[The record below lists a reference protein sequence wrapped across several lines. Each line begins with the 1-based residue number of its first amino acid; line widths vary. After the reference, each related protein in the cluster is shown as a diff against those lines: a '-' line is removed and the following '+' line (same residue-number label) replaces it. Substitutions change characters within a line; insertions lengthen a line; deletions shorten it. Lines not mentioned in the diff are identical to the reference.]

1 MKKRMVEKLQPTGT
15 RKSGHVV
22 TTQFKDGIL
31 ILNLYQDKNLYG
43 RYCMNVET
51 GEHADI
57 DEKNNWG
64 TRKLEN
70 IIGYNIYTPWSSV
83 KKNIRFDSKEDEE
96 RIIEKLTHET
106 IGSPWGMIESM
117 EIRYNIDCNA
127 RKEDSKQRRIEE
139 EINAIPPLPDMD
151 DWVNTLIGGKD
162 YAFRDRESGDYCC
175 TACGKTY
182 SITEKWKNNQKT
194 TCPACGKEI
203 IVKKQ
208 AKRIYVP
215 AQVMIIQNVDEYRTA
230 IRFVDVRMEWEAG
243 SKRFLNES
251 VAMIV
256 MAYKQRHKLRR
267 NIAYRL
273 YYNQSAKLND
283 FCDDRYEYRGYGYYY
298 NRAGYWDSNP
308 ASRRTT
314 EFYLYPEGVEA
325 LDGTIYE
332 RWTRTFKQM
341 AAGCWPFWYNNLLM
355 SCYVKQDITAM
366 VEYLYKGRFY
376 RMLNEVSALIWPQM
390 TWQQISYD
398 GDLNPDGQTIEE
410 VFNINDRQVINRL
423 RGIDGDM
430 NTYRWLRAAH
440 EGGWKISQ
448 ETLTWLIKNNISAR
462 DVGFILGQMSLQQI
476 MNYVKR
482 QQKESYPDASA
493 ESVLNQWEDYMRIC
507 EILKKKTDDE
517 MVYRPRE
524 LKRRHDEAVAERE
537 EREAELIADEYSEKY
552 AEAESVLREIKEK
565 FEYTG
570 EGFFI
575 KVPDRIVDIVVE
587 GRCLHHCVAS
597 SDRYLE
603 RMKNHETYICFLRK
617 AAEPDT
623 PFYTIEVE
631 PGGTIRQHRGYLDEE
646 PEFDQV
652 KPFLQEWQRVIKQRM
667 KEEDHELARI
677 SREKREANTE
687 DLIRKNNLK
696 VLKGLE
702 EDFMDA
708 EAV

>member
-1 MKKRMVEKLQPTGT
+1 MKKKMVEKLQPTGT

-31 ILNLYQDKNLYG
+31 ILNLYKGKKLYG

-57 DEKNNWG
+57 DEKNNWE

-70 IIGYNIYTPWSSV
+70 VIGYDIYTPWSSV
-83 KKNIRFDSKEDEE
+83 KKNIRFNSKEDEE
-96 RIIEKLTHET
+96 RIIKKLIHET
-106 IGSPWGMIESM
+106 LGSPWSMIESM

-182 SITEKWKNNQKT
+182 SITEKWKNNQKAI
-194 TCPACGKEI
+194 CPACGKEI

-215 AQVMIIQNVDEYRTA
+215 AQVMIIQNVDKYRTA

-243 SKRFLNES
+243 SKRYLNES
-251 VAMIV
+251 VAMVI
-256 MAYKQRHKLRR
+256 MAYKQRNMLRR
-267 NIAYRL
+267 NISYRL
-273 YYNQSAKLND
+273 YFNQSAKLDD
-283 FCDDRYEYRGYGYYY
+283 FGDERYRGYYYWS
-298 NRAGYWDSNP
+298 RRDGYWDGNP
-308 ASRRTT
+308 ANRRTT
-314 EFYLYPEGVEA
+314 ECYLYPEGVEA

-332 RWTRTFKQM
+332 RWSRLFKQM
-341 AAGCWPFWYNNLLM
+341 AAGRHPFYYNQFLM
-355 SCYVKQDITAM
+355 SCYVTQNLVPMT
-366 VEYLYKGRFY
+366 EYLYKGRFY
-376 RMLNEVSALIWPQM
+376 KLLREVSERIWPTM
-390 TWQQISYD
+390 DWQQVSYY
-398 GDLNPDGQTIEE
+398 GDLNPEGQTIEE
-410 VFNINDRQVINRL
+410 VFNIDDRQVINRL
-423 RGIDGDM
+423 RDM
-430 NTYRWLRAAH
+430 NGGLDIYYWLKLAH
-440 EGGWKISQ
+440 EEGWKISQ
-448 ETLTWLIKNNISAR
+448 ETLVWLTKEDISMST
-462 DVGFILGQMSLQQI
+462 VKFILSKMSLQQI

-482 QQKESYPDASA
+482 QQKESYSGKSA
-493 ESVLNQWEDYMRIC
+493 RQILAQWNDYMQMCKR
-507 EILKKKTDDE
+507 LHRKVDDE
-517 MVYRPRE
+517 MIYRPRE
-524 LKRRHDEAVAERE
+524 LKRRHDEAVVELE
-537 EREAELIADEYSEKY
+537 ERKAELIADEYSEKY
-552 AEAESVLREIKEK
+552 AEAESMLREIKEK

-570 EGFFI
+570 ESFFI

-623 PFYTIEVE
+623 PYYTIEVE

>member
-1 MKKRMVEKLQPTGT
+1 MKKKMVEKLQPTGT
-15 RKSGHVV
+15 RKSGNVV

-31 ILNLYQDKNLYG
+31 ILNLYKDKKLYG

-70 IIGYNIYTPWSSV
+70 IIGYDMYTPWSSV
-83 KKNIRFDSKEDEE
+83 KKNTRFNSKEDEE

-106 IGSPWGMIESM
+106 VGSPWSMLESM

-139 EINAIPPLPDMD
+139 EINAIPPLPNMD

-182 SITEKWKNNQKT
+182 SIEEKWKNNQKT
-194 TCPACGKEI
+194 ICPACGKEI

-208 AKRIYVP
+208 AKRIHTP
-215 AQVMIIQNVDEYRTA
+215 AQVMVVQNVDEYRTA

-243 SKRFLNES
+243 LKRFLNES
-251 VAMIV
+251 VAMVI

-267 NIAYRL
+267 GISYRL
-273 YYNQSAKLND
+273 YFNQSAKLDD
-283 FCDDRYEYRGYGYYY
+283 FGDERYRGYYGWT
-298 NRAGYWDSNP
+298 RRDGYWDGNP
-308 ASRRTT
+308 ASRKTT
-314 EFYLYPEGVEA
+314 ECYLYPEGVEA

-332 RWTRTFKQM
+332 RWTRIFKQM
-341 AAGCWPFWYNNLLM
+341 AAGRHPFYYNQFLM
-355 SCYVKQDITAM
+355 SCYVTQNLVPMT
-366 VEYLYKGRFY
+366 EYLYKGRFY
-376 RMLNEVSALIWPQM
+376 KLLSEVSARIWPTM
-390 TWQQISYD
+390 NWQQVSYD
-398 GDLNPDGQTIEE
+398 GDLNPEGQTIEE
-410 VFNINDRQVINRL
+410 VFNIDDRQVINRL
-423 RGIDGDM
+423 RDM
-430 NTYRWLRAAH
+430 NGGLDIYYWLKLAH
-440 EGGWKISQ
+440 EEGWKISQ
-448 ETLTWLIKNNISAR
+448 ETLVWLTKEDISMST
-462 DVGFILGQMSLQQI
+462 VKFILSKMSLQQI

-482 QQKESYPDASA
+482 QQKESYSGKSA
-493 ESVLNQWEDYMRIC
+493 RQILAQWNDYMQMCKR
-507 EILKKKTDDE
+507 LHRKVDDE
-517 MVYRPRE
+517 MIYRPRE
-524 LKRRHDEAVAERE
+524 LKRRHDEAVVELEA
-537 EREAELIADEYSEKY
+537 REAEIEADEYSKKY
-552 AEAESVLREIKEK
+552 PEAEAVLREVKDK

-570 EGFFI
+570 KGYFI

-623 PFYTIEVE
+623 PYYTIEVE

>member
-1 MKKRMVEKLQPTGT
+1 MKKKMVEKLQPTGT
-15 RKSGHVV
+15 RKSGNVV

-31 ILNLYQDKNLYG
+31 ILNLYKDKKLYG

-70 IIGYNIYTPWSSV
+70 IIGYDIYTPWSVV
-83 KKNIRFDSKEDEE
+83 KGNIRFNSKEDEE

-106 IGSPWGMIESM
+106 VGSPWSMIESM

-182 SITEKWKNNQKT
+182 SITEKWKNNQKAI
-194 TCPACGKEI
+194 CPECGQEL
-203 IVKKQ
+203 IVKKI
-208 AKRIYVP
+208 AKRIYIP
-215 AQVMIIQNVDEYRTA
+215 AQVMVVQNVDEYRTA

-251 VAMIV
+251 VAMVI
-256 MAYKQRHKLRR
+256 MAYKQRNKLRR
-267 NIAYRL
+267 NISYRL
-273 YYNQSAKLND
+273 YYNQSAKLDD
-283 FCDDRYEYRGYGYYY
+283 FGDERYRGYYYWG
-298 NRAGYWDSNP
+298 RRGGYWDSNP
-308 ASRRTT
+308 VSRKTT
-314 EFYLYPEGVEA
+314 ECYLYPEGVEA

-332 RWTRTFKQM
+332 RWTRIFKQM
-341 AAGCWPFWYNNLLM
+341 AAGRHPFYYNQFLM
-355 SCYVKQDITAM
+355 SCYVTQNLVPMT
-366 VEYLYKGRFY
+366 EYLYKGRFY
-376 RMLNEVSALIWPQM
+376 KLLSEVSARIWPTM
-390 TWQQISYD
+390 NWQQVSYD
-398 GDLNPDGQTIEE
+398 GDLNPEGQTIEE
-410 VFNINDRQVINRL
+410 VFNIDDRQVINRL
-423 RGIDGDM
+423 RDM
-430 NTYRWLRAAH
+430 NGGLDIYYWLKLAH
-440 EGGWKISQ
+440 EEGWKISQ
-448 ETLTWLIKNNISAR
+448 ETLVWLTKEDISMST
-462 DVGFILGQMSLQQI
+462 VKFILSKMSLQQI

-482 QQKESYPDASA
+482 QQKESYSGKSA
-493 ESVLNQWEDYMRIC
+493 RQILAQWNDYMQMCKR
-507 EILKKKTDDE
+507 LHRKVDDE
-517 MVYRPRE
+517 MIYRPRE
-524 LKRRHDEAVAERE
+524 LKRRHDEAVVELEA
-537 EREAELIADEYSEKY
+537 REAEIEADEYSKKY
-552 AEAESVLREIKEK
+552 PEAEAVLREVKDK

-570 EGFFI
+570 KGYFI

-623 PFYTIEVE
+623 PYYTIEVE

>member
-1 MKKRMVEKLQPTGT
+1 MVEKLQPIGT
-15 RKSGHVV
+15 RKSGNVV

-31 ILNLYQDKNLYG
+31 ILNLYKDKKLYG

-64 TRKLEN
+64 TSKLEN
-70 IIGYNIYTPWSSV
+70 IIGLRPDA
-83 KKNIRFDSKEDEE
+83 KKKIRFDTKEDEE
-96 RIIEKLTHET
+96 RIINELRYET
-106 IGSPWGMIESM
+106 DGSPWDMIKSM
-117 EIRYNIDCNA
+117 ESRYNIDCNA

-151 DWVNTLIGGKD
+151 DWINGLIGGKH
-162 YAFRDRESGDYCC
+162 YAFLDKENGKYCC
-175 TACGKTY
+175 TACGKEY
-182 SITEKWKNNQKT
+182 SITEKWKNNQKAI
-194 TCPACGKEI
+194 CPECGQEL
-203 IVKKQ
+203 IVKKI
-208 AKRIYVP
+208 AKRIYIP
-215 AQVMIIQNVDEYRTA
+215 AQVMVVQNVDEYRTA

-243 SKRFLNES
+243 LKRFLNES
-251 VAMIV
+251 VAMVI
-256 MAYKQRHKLRR
+256 MAYKQRNKLRR
-267 NIAYRL
+267 NISYRL
-273 YYNQSAKLND
+273 YYNQSAKLED
-283 FCDDRYEYRGYGYYY
+283 FGDERYRGYYYY
-298 NRAGYWDSNP
+298 WGKRTGYWDGNS
-308 ASRRTT
+308 ASRKTT
-314 EFYLYPEGVEA
+314 ECYLYPEGVEA

-332 RWTRTFKQM
+332 RWTRIFKQM
-341 AAGCWPFWYNNLLM
+341 AAGHQPFWYNNFLM
-355 SCYVKQDITAM
+355 SCYVEQDLTAM

-376 RMLNEVSALIWPQM
+376 RMLEEVSGSIWPRM
-390 TWQQISYD
+390 SWEQISYD

-410 VFNINDRQVINRL
+410 VFNINDRQVINRI
-423 RGIDGDM
+423 RDVNGDM
-430 NTYRWLRAAH
+430 NTYRWLKAAH

-448 ETLTWLIKNNISAR
+448 ETLEWLNKNNISAR
-462 DVGFILGQMSLQQI
+462 DVGFILGKMSLQQI

-493 ESVLNQWEDYMRIC
+493 KIVLNQWEDYMRIC

-524 LKRRHDEAVAERE
+524 LKRRHGEAVAERE
-537 EREAELIADEYSEKY
+537 ARNAEIVADEYSEKY
-552 AEAESVLREIKEK
+552 GEAEVVLREIKDK

-570 EGFFI
+570 EDFFI
-575 KVPDRIVDIVVE
+575 KVPDRIIDIVIE

-597 SDRYLE
+597 SDRYIE
-603 RMKNHETYICFLRK
+603 RIKNHETYICFLRK

-623 PFYTIEVE
+623 PYYTIEVE

-646 PEFDQV
+646 PEFDRV

-667 KEEDHELARI
+667 KQEDHELARI
-677 SREKREANTE
+677 SKEKREANTE

>member
-1 MKKRMVEKLQPTGT
+1 MKKKMVEKLQPTGT
-15 RKSGHVV
+15 RKSGNVV

-31 ILNLYQDKNLYG
+31 ILNLYKDKKLYG

-70 IIGYNIYTPWSSV
+70 IIGYDIYTPWSVV
-83 KKNIRFDSKEDEE
+83 KGNIRFNSKEDEE

-106 IGSPWGMIESM
+106 VGSPWSMIESM

-151 DWVNTLIGGKD
+151 DWINGLIGGKH
-162 YAFRDRESGDYCC
+162 YAFLDKENGKYCC
-175 TACGKTY
+175 TACGKEY
-182 SITEKWKNNQKT
+182 SITEKWKNNQKAI
-194 TCPACGKEI
+194 CPECGQEL
-203 IVKKQ
+203 IVKKI
-208 AKRIYVP
+208 AKRIYIP
-215 AQVMIIQNVDEYRTA
+215 AQVMVVQNVDEYRTA

-251 VAMIV
+251 VAMVI
-256 MAYKQRHKLRR
+256 MAYKQRNKLRR
-267 NIAYRL
+267 NISYRL
-273 YYNQSAKLND
+273 YYNQSAKLDD
-283 FCDDRYEYRGYGYYY
+283 FGDERYRGYYGWS
-298 NRAGYWDSNP
+298 RRDGYWDGNP
-308 ASRRTT
+308 ASRKTT
-314 EFYLYPEGVEA
+314 ECYLYPEGVEA

-332 RWTRTFKQM
+332 RWTRIFKQM
-341 AAGCWPFWYNNLLM
+341 AAGRHPFYYNQFLM
-355 SCYVKQDITAM
+355 SCYVTQNLVPMT
-366 VEYLYKGRFY
+366 EYLYKGRFY
-376 RMLNEVSALIWPQM
+376 KLLSEVSARIWPTM
-390 TWQQISYD
+390 NWQQVSYD
-398 GDLNPDGQTIEE
+398 GDLNPEGQTIEE
-410 VFNINDRQVINRL
+410 VFNIDDRQVINRL
-423 RGIDGDM
+423 RDM
-430 NTYRWLRAAH
+430 NGGLDIYYWLKLAH
-440 EGGWKISQ
+440 EEGWKISQ
-448 ETLTWLIKNNISAR
+448 ETLVWLTKEDISMST
-462 DVGFILGQMSLQQI
+462 VKFILSKMSLQQI

-482 QQKESYPDASA
+482 QQKESYSGKSA
-493 ESVLNQWEDYMRIC
+493 RQILAQWNDYMQMCKR
-507 EILKKKTDDE
+507 LHRKVDDE
-517 MVYRPRE
+517 MIYRPRE
-524 LKRRHDEAVAERE
+524 LKRRHDEAVVELEA
-537 EREAELIADEYSEKY
+537 REAEIEADEYSKKY
-552 AEAESVLREIKEK
+552 PEAEAVLREVKDK

-570 EGFFI
+570 KGYFI

-623 PFYTIEVE
+623 PYYTIEVE

>member
-1 MKKRMVEKLQPTGT
+1 MKKKMVEKLQPTGT
-15 RKSGHVV
+15 RKSGNVV

-31 ILNLYQDKNLYG
+31 ILNLYKDKKLYG

-70 IIGYNIYTPWSSV
+70 IIGYDIYTPWSVV
-83 KKNIRFDSKEDEE
+83 KGNIRFNSKEDEE
-96 RIIEKLTHET
+96 RIIEKLIHET
-106 IGSPWGMIESM
+106 VESPWSMIESM

-127 RKEDSKQRRIEE
+127 KKEDSKQRRIEE

-151 DWVNTLIGGKD
+151 DWVNTLIGGED

-182 SITEKWKNNQKT
+182 SIEEKWKNNQKAI
-194 TCPACGKEI
+194 CPACGKEI

-208 AKRIYVP
+208 AKRIHIP

-243 SKRFLNES
+243 LKRFLNES
-251 VAMIV
+251 VAMVI
-256 MAYKQRHKLRR
+256 MAYKQRNKLRR
-267 NIAYRL
+267 NISYRL
-273 YYNQSAKLND
+273 YYNQNAKLDD
-283 FCDDRYEYRGYGYYY
+283 FGDERYRGYYYWG
-298 NRAGYWDSNP
+298 RRDGYWDGNP
-308 ASRRTT
+308 ASRKTT
-314 EFYLYPEGVEA
+314 ECYLYPEGVEA

-332 RWTRTFKQM
+332 RWTRIFKQM
-341 AAGCWPFWYNNLLM
+341 AAGHQPFWYNNLLM
-355 SCYVKQDITAM
+355 SCYVEQDLTAM

-376 RMLNEVSALIWPQM
+376 RMLEAVSGSIWPRM
-390 TWQQISYD
+390 TWEQISYD
-398 GDLNPDGQTIEE
+398 GELNPDGQTIEE
-410 VFNINDRQVINRL
+410 VFNINDRQVINRI
-423 RGIDGDM
+423 RDIDGDM
-430 NTYRWLRAAH
+430 DTYRWLRAAH
-440 EGGWKISQ
+440 EGGWKIPQ
-448 ETLTWLIKNNISAR
+448 ETLEWLNKNNISAR
-462 DVGFILGQMSLQQI
+462 DVGFILGKMSLQQI

-677 SREKREANTE
+677 SKKKREANTE

>member
-1 MKKRMVEKLQPTGT
+1 MKKKMVEKLQPTGT
-15 RKSGHVV
+15 RKSGNVV

-31 ILNLYQDKNLYG
+31 ILNLYKDKKLYG

-70 IIGYNIYTPWSSV
+70 IIGYDIYTPWSVV
-83 KKNIRFDSKEDEE
+83 KGNIRFNSKEDEE
-96 RIIEKLTHET
+96 RIIEKLIHET
-106 IGSPWGMIESM
+106 VESPWSMIESM

-127 RKEDSKQRRIEE
+127 KKEDSKQRRIEE

-182 SITEKWKNNQKT
+182 SIEEKWKNNQKAI
-194 TCPACGKEI
+194 CPACGKEI
-203 IVKKQ
+203 IVKKR
-208 AKRIYVP
+208 AKRIHIP

-243 SKRFLNES
+243 LKRFLNES
-251 VAMIV
+251 VAMVI
-256 MAYKQRHKLRR
+256 MAYKQRNKLRW
-267 NIAYRL
+267 NISYRL
-273 YYNQSAKLND
+273 YFNQSAKLDD
-283 FCDDRYEYRGYGYYY
+283 FGDERYSGYYGWS
-298 NRAGYWDSNP
+298 RRDGYWDGNP
-308 ASRRTT
+308 ANRRTT
-314 EFYLYPEGVEA
+314 ECYLYPEGVEA

-332 RWTRTFKQM
+332 RWTRIFKQM
-341 AAGCWPFWYNNLLM
+341 AAGRHPFYYNQFLM
-355 SCYVKQDITAM
+355 SCYVTQNLVPMT
-366 VEYLYKGRFY
+366 EYLYKGRFY
-376 RMLNEVSALIWPQM
+376 KLLSEVSARIWPTM
-390 TWQQISYD
+390 NWQQVSYD
-398 GDLNPDGQTIEE
+398 GALNPEGQTIEE
-410 VFNINDRQVINRL
+410 VFNIDDRQVINRL
-423 RGIDGDM
+423 RDM
-430 NTYRWLRAAH
+430 NGGLDIYYWLKLAH
-440 EGGWKISQ
+440 EEGWKISQ
-448 ETLTWLIKNNISAR
+448 ETLVWLTKEDISMST
-462 DVGFILGQMSLQQI
+462 VKFILSKMSLQQI

-482 QQKESYPDASA
+482 QQKESYSGKSA
-493 ESVLNQWEDYMRIC
+493 RQILAQWNDYMQMCKR
-507 EILKKKTDDE
+507 LHRKVDDE
-517 MVYRPRE
+517 MIYRPRE
-524 LKRRHDEAVAERE
+524 LKRRHDEAVVELEA
-537 EREAELIADEYSEKY
+537 REAEIEADEYSKKY
-552 AEAESVLREIKEK
+552 PEAEAVLREVKDK

-570 EGFFI
+570 KGYFI

-623 PFYTIEVE
+623 PYYTIEVE